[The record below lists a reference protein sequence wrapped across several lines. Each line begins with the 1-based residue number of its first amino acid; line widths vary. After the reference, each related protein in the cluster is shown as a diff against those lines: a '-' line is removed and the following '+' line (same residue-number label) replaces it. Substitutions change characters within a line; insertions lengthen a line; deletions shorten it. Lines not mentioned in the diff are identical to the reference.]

1 LRKTTRRNLCTPQSL
16 YSTGHECW
24 NGSTLDDRYITTAGN
39 NELVENHTKKKHHA
53 TNIPC
58 QSKKKKEGKK

>member
-1 LRKTTRRNLCTPQSL
+1 
-16 YSTGHECW
+16 
-24 NGSTLDDRYITTAGN
+24 LDDRYITTAGN